1 MRNLKRAL
9 SLALASVMLLGMM
22 VVGTSALS
30 YGDVDS
36 ADHEEAIDLLQAV
49 GVMSGDDKGNFNP
62 DQVVTRAE
70 MAVIICNILYGKNL
84 NVGQFVGTD
93 VFNDVPVWAQG
104 YVNLAASLGIVA
116 GVGDGKFAPNEP
128 VTTAQAALMLC
139 RALGYFQTDAEFANG
154 WMLAATE
161 RGTKIG
167 LYEDLT
173 SLSATAGLKRNDVA
187 QMVFNALTETTPV
200 TYNEIFGYYTVGGT
214 LTSGVQTGEQAPT
227 LTLAYKTFDVRTQAK
242 SNHGETGYV
251 WVNRYSS
258 KVLTD
263 FYASD
268 ETLATI
274 TNGTVIS
281 KLTNK
286 SDSKFAAEI
295 DTADIEFFYNGTKLA
310 VVADGSAV
318 SNADKLYVKNNAVYK
333 ATGANADS
341 GDKEYS
347 VKGAVVTFL
356 DSKEADGTYDGK
368 AEAVTIVAKTATKL
382 SRDAATQTS
391 GSITETKYT
400 IGVVPAETN
409 VDYVHGY
416 EGLKKDDVV
425 LSVAQVAGQDNNTHY
440 YVEKAET
447 VTGTVTKISSDGKYT
462 LDNGSTYEESQL
474 VSAGT
479 GINTTDAKLGNKVE
493 FALDNGGYVIN
504 TKLVED
510 KGDNYAVIVDY
521 DARTMAGQQTKLL
534 LADGTQTVVNADYL
548 VSGVVKE
555 MATSNTSSDP
565 DVAVVAKL
573 STLVEYKIEG
583 GVYKLTA
590 MSAASS
596 TAVGTQ
602 TVTTIEKGNPQLSS
616 GVYADSETVYILR
629 DSNGNL
635 SKYVG
640 VSNVPDVTATN
651 KMAVGKGNI
660 ADYVF
665 ATAVSSTVT
674 NDSELIYVAST
685 TYVTSETYKADGSVD
700 KTLKTFQ
707 AVKNGEIVDV
717 TVLASEAAK
726 IDKTGVYKINS
737 YDAEGY
743 VSGIMVYDNSGDPG
757 DALYNGYLNKIDA
770 TNGVQ
775 AKQLSGETLV
785 YGSDYARIT
794 NKTVVVKVDK
804 DNQKLTM
811 ADTSDIVATS
821 TSGEKASKIVV
832 VYGEKDGALTKDA
845 AVIFIFSGYDITVS

>member
-36 ADHEEAIDLLQAV
+36 NDNVEAIDLLQAIS
-49 GVMSGDDKGNFNP
+49 VMSGDDKGNFNP

-70 MAVIICNILYGKNL
+70 MAVIVCNILYGKNL

-93 VFNDVPVWAQG
+93 VFNDVPLWAQG

-173 SLSATAGLKRNDVA
+173 GLSATAGLKRNDVA

-214 LTSGVQTGEQAPT
+214 LTDGVMTGEQAPR
-227 LTLAYKTFDVRTQAK
+227 LTLAYKTFDVETRNKT
-242 SNHGETGYV
+242 NHGETGYV

-274 TNGTVIS
+274 TDGTVIS

-286 SDSKFAAEI
+286 SDSKFAAQI
-295 DTADIEFFYNGTKLA
+295 DTADIEFFCNGAKLG
-310 VVADGSAV
+310 DETSV
-318 SNADKLYVKNNAVYK
+318 SQRGDLYVYNNKVLVA
-333 ATGANADS
+333 AGSSASTGSDA
-341 GDKEYS
+341 EYS
-347 VKGAVVTFL
+347 KKGAVVTFL

-416 EGLKKDDVV
+416 EGLKKDDVI
-425 LSVAQVAGQDNNTHY
+425 LSVAQVAGQDNSTHY

-447 VTGTVTKISSDGKYT
+447 VTGTVTKISSNGKYT
-462 LDNGSTYEESQL
+462 LDNGGTYEESQL

-479 GINTTDAKLGNKVE
+479 GINTTDAKLGNTVE

-534 LADGTQTVVNADYL
+534 LADGTQTVVNADYV

-555 MATSNTSSDP
+555 MAISNASSDP

-573 STLVEYKIEG
+573 STLVEYKVEG

-590 MSAASS
+590 MSAATP
-596 TAVGTQ
+596 TAVGTL
-602 TVTTIEKGNPQLSS
+602 TVTTIEKGNPELNSD
-616 GVYADSETVYILR
+616 VYADSETVYILR
-629 DSNGNL
+629 DGNGNL

-651 KMAVGKGNI
+651 MMAVGKGNI

-685 TYVTSETYKADGSVD
+685 TYTTSETYKADGSVD

-717 TVLASEAAK
+717 TVLATEAAK
-726 IDKTGVYKINS
+726 IAAEGVYKINS

-743 VSGIMVYDNSGDPG
+743 VSGLTSYSSTGIYNTYYD
-757 DALYNGYLNKIDA
+757 KIDA

-785 YGSDYARIT
+785 FDGDYARIT
-794 NKTVVVKVDK
+794 DKTVVVKVDK
-804 DNQKLTM
+804 DNQTLTM
-811 ADTSDIVATS
+811 ADTSDIVAT
-821 TSGEKASKIVV
+821 TTVGEKASTIVV
-832 VYGEKDGALTKDA
+832 VYGEKDGALTPDA
-845 AVIFIFSGYDITVS
+845 AVIFIFSGNEITVS

>member
-22 VVGTSALS
+22 VVGSGALS

-36 ADHEEAIDLLQAV
+36 NDNLEAIDLLQAIS
-49 GVMSGDDKGNFNP
+49 VMSGDDKGNFNP

-70 MAVIICNILYGKNL
+70 MAVIVCNILYGNNL

-93 VFNDVPVWAQG
+93 VFSDVPLWAQG
-104 YVNLAASLGIVA
+104 YVNLAASLGIVG

-173 SLSATAGLKRNDVA
+173 GLSATAGLTRDDVA
-187 QMVFNALTETTPV
+187 QMTFNALTEATPV
-200 TYNEIFGYYTVGGT
+200 VYNEIFGYYTVGGT
-214 LTSGVQTGEQAPT
+214 LTDGVQTGEQAPT

-251 WVNRYSS
+251 WVNRYSN

-274 TNGTVIS
+274 TDGTVIS

-295 DTADIEFFYNGTKLA
+295 DTADIEFFYNGTKLD
-310 VVADGSAV
+310 VVANSSPV
-318 SNADKLYVKNNAVYK
+318 SNADKLYVKNNTVYK
-333 ATGANADS
+333 AAGANAASSDP
-341 GDKEYS
+341 EYS

-356 DSKEADGTYDGK
+356 DSKENDGTYDGK

-409 VDYVHGY
+409 VEYVHGY
-416 EGLKKDDVV
+416 EGLLKDDVI
-425 LSVAQVAGQDNNTHY
+425 LSVAQVAGQDNSTHY

-447 VTGTVTKISSDGKYT
+447 VTGTVTKISSNGKYT
-462 LDNGSTYEESQL
+462 LDNGGTYEESQL
-474 VSAGT
+474 VSAGS
-479 GINTTDAKLGNKVE
+479 GINATDAKLGNTVE
-493 FALDNGGYVIN
+493 FALDDGGYVIN

-521 DARTMAGQQTKLL
+521 DTRTMSGQQTKLL
-534 LADGTQTVVNADYL
+534 LADGTQTVVTADYL
-548 VSGVVKE
+548 VSGVVKAMGDGTNGTE
-555 MATSNTSSDP
+555 N
-565 DVAVVAKL
+565 VAKL

-583 GVYKLTA
+583 GVYKLTK
-590 MSAASS
+590 MSAATP
-596 TAVGTQ
+596 TAVGSL
-602 TVTTIEKGNPQLSS
+602 TVTTIEKGNPQLNT

-629 DSNGNL
+629 DTNGNL

-700 KTLKTFQ
+700 KTLRTFQ
-707 AVKNGEIVDV
+707 AVKDGEIVDV

-737 YDAEGY
+737 YDAENY
-743 VSGIMVYDNSGDPG
+743 VSGLTSYSASGI
-757 DALYNGYLNKIDA
+757 YQTYYNKIDA

-785 YGSDYARIT
+785 FGSDYARIT
-794 NKTVVVKVDK
+794 DKTVVVKVDK
-804 DNQKLTM
+804 DDQTLTL
-811 ADTSDIVATS
+811 ADSSDIVAT
-821 TSGEKASKIVV
+821 TTVGEKAS
-832 VYGEKDGALTKDA
+832 
-845 AVIFIFSGYDITVS
+845 

>member
-9 SLALASVMLLGMM
+9 SLTLASVMLLGMM

-36 ADHEEAIDLLQAV
+36 ADNVEAIDLLQAIS
-49 GVMSGDDKGNFNP
+49 VMSGDDKGNFNP

-70 MAVIICNILYGKNL
+70 MAVIVCNILYGKNL

-93 VFNDVPVWAQG
+93 VFNDVPLWAQG

-173 SLSATAGLKRNDVA
+173 GLSATAGLKRNDVA

-214 LTSGVQTGEQAPT
+214 LTDGVMTGEQAPR
-227 LTLAYKTFDVRTQAK
+227 LTLAYKTFDVETRNKT
-242 SNHGETGYV
+242 NHGETGYV

-274 TNGTVIS
+274 TDGTVIS

-333 ATGANADS
+333 ATGANAAS

-416 EGLKKDDVV
+416 EGLKKDDVI
-425 LSVAQVAGQDNNTHY
+425 LSVAQVAGQDNSTHY

-447 VTGTVTKISSDGKYT
+447 VTGTVTKISSNGKYT
-462 LDNGSTYEESQL
+462 LDNGGTYEESQL

-479 GINTTDAKLGNKVE
+479 GINTTDAKLGNTVE

-534 LADGTQTVVNADYL
+534 LADGTQVVVNADYM

-555 MATSNTSSDP
+555 MGDGSGTTVN
-565 DVAVVAKL
+565 VAKL
-573 STLVEYKIEG
+573 STLVEYKVEG

-590 MSAASS
+590 MSAATP
-596 TAVGTQ
+596 TAVGTL
-602 TVTTIEKGNPQLSS
+602 TVTTIEKGNPELNS

-629 DSNGNL
+629 DGNGNL

-651 KMAVGKGNI
+651 MMAVGKGNI

-685 TYVTSETYKADGSVD
+685 TYTTSETYKADGSVD

-717 TVLASEAAK
+717 TVLATEAAK
-726 IDKTGVYKINS
+726 IAAEGVYKINS

-743 VSGIMVYDNSGDPG
+743 VSGLTSYSSTGIYNTYYD
-757 DALYNGYLNKIDA
+757 KIDA

-785 YGSDYARIT
+785 FGSDYARIT
-794 NKTVVVKVDK
+794 DKTVVVKVDK
-804 DNQKLTM
+804 DNQTLTM
-811 ADTSDIVATS
+811 ADTSDIVAT
-821 TSGEKASKIVV
+821 TTAGEKASKIVV